1 MKKTTINRIAK
12 NSGLGR
18 ITYIW
23 RYAYT
28 VSWDEL
34 RQTWDVSRCH
44 KDNLDRKWIDHEG
57 NIVTGWTWLH
67 VAV

>member
-18 ITYIW
+18 ITYIG

-34 RQTWDVSRCH
+34 RQTWDISRCH
-44 KDNLDRKWIDHEG
+44 KDALGREWIDHEG
-57 NIVTGWTWLH
+57 NIITGWTWLH
-67 VAV
+67 VAI